1 MYPKQSAIGMVLR
14 PIRRYFAMMSCV
26 WGVMKLVRPRRG
38 PTGLV
43 PAWEEL

>member
-1 MYPKQSAIGMVLR
+1 MVPR
-14 PIRRYFAMMSCV
+14 PMRRYLAMTICV
-26 WGVMKLVRPRRG
+26 CGVMKLASPRRG